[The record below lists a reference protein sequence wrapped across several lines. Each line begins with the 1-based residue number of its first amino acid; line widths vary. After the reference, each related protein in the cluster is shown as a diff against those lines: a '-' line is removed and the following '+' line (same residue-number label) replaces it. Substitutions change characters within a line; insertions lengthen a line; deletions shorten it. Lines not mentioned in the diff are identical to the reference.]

1 MTNEQKYKVLV
12 QEYKKQKQMRENLI
26 KELAEHKGTLAVYE
40 SEREEQIK
48 KAKKLGVEPNDLK
61 SEIEKLI
68 NGISEKIEKNKK
80 LCSDL
85 ENNAIG

>member
-48 KAKKLGVEPNDLK
+48 KAKKLGVDPNDLK